1 MEGLLPSNSWA
12 GSGGHGASVLAIV
25 RPSSSGPLALFQIC
39 ICIFFAAH
47 CSSTDESQF
56 VAVHPPS
63 PPSRSPRSPPAP
75 GWTTMPSTLENQ
87 GTSMPW

>member
-1 MEGLLPSNSWA
+1 MTGRNRWKGSFRPIHGRAVAATGRRSWRLSAHHRLVLLP
-12 GSGGHGASVLAIV
+12 
-25 RPSSSGPLALFQIC
+25 R
-39 ICIFFAAH
+39 

-63 PPSRSPRSPPAP
+63 PPSRSPRSPPAA